1 MNYKFDLAMSIEILY
16 IDIIFRMNVSYSA
29 ICDHPRTIKING
41 DFDRCLTCGQS
52 FINST
57 YNKLRN
63 KTSGDFTREN
73 KRFTRN
79 FDRNFTNIIEE
90 TDYITEPAHIEYYT
104 DRMQTNLITVNRS
117 DSLPGYPP
125 KYKITVNGEFEY
137 MELEKIRELLARI
150 DAVKIDEIPYKTLE
164 MRKRNSQIKYD

>member
-1 MNYKFDLAMSIEILY
+1 MNI
-16 IDIIFRMNVSYSA
+16 SYST
-29 ICDHPRTIKING
+29 ICDHPRITKING

-57 YNKLRN
+57 YSKLRN
-63 KTSGDFTREN
+63 KTSGDFAREN

-90 TDYITEPAHIEYYT
+90 TDYITEPPHIEYYT
-104 DRMQTNLITVNRS
+104 DRMQVNLVKVNRS
-117 DSLPGYPP
+117 DILPGYPP

-137 MELEKIRELLARI
+137 MELDQIRQLLAQMGAI
-150 DAVKIDEIPYKTLE
+150 KIDQIPYKTLE
-164 MRKRNSQIKYD
+164 TSRQLKIDYNYS